1 MKSFDIPVDQFTEA
15 LWNSNQMGQAML
27 AKLKKSL
34 TKFGL
39 VENLVVRSQANGL
52 YEVLPGN

>member
-1 MKSFDIPVDQFTEA
+1 MKTFDIPVDQLTEA
-15 LWNSNQMGQAML
+15 LWNPNQMGQAML